1 MQFATNLRDRC
12 DEVRSTTSLSGI
24 AKTALKLRR
33 AGREWKACC
42 PFHADRTPSFTI
54 YADDSRFMCFGC
66 GAEGDVLDFIMRL
79 HGVRL
84 IEALE
89 MLAGHLPSPRARMTH
104 PPADE
109 THDRLAEA
117 LAIWDKARP
126 PQGTVAE
133 AYLQSRGIIV
143 PLPET
148 IRFAELPLGRHRP
161 MPTLIAAVTDVQGEV
176 CGIQRTFLCA
186 NPIGKA
192 ALPGGKVKFSLGR
205 VRGGAIRLGPAAR
218 SIVVTEGL
226 EDGLTLLQALG
237 RPVWV
242 AAGAGM
248 LPAMRL
254 PEAVEAVVIGAD
266 NDLSGQEAANRA
278 AGAFHDQGRQVR
290 IMSPAKVYKDF
301 NAQLMGKGG

>member
-1 MQFATNLRDRC
+1 MQIATTLRARC
-12 DEVRSTTSLSGI
+12 DQVRSTTSLSGI

-66 GAEGDVLDFIMRL
+66 GAEGDVLDFVMRL

-84 IEALE
+84 VKALE
-89 MLAGHLPSPRARMTH
+89 MLDGQLPSPPNPVAHAAT
-104 PPADE
+104 DE
-109 THDRLAEA
+109 TYDRTAEA
-117 LAIWDKARP
+117 LAIWDSARP
-126 PQGTVAE
+126 AQGTVAE
-133 AYLQSRGIIV
+133 AYLQSRGITV
-143 PLPET
+143 PLPDT
-148 IRFAELPLGRHRP
+148 IRFAELPLGRRSP
-161 MPTLIAAVTDVQGEV
+161 MPTLVAAVVDACGQV

-186 NPIGKA
+186 DPVGKA

-205 VRGGAIRLGPAAR
+205 VRGGAIRLGPPAR
-218 SIVVTEGL
+218 SIIVTEGL

-254 PEAVEAVVIGAD
+254 PEVVGAVVIGAD
-266 NDLSGQEAANRA
+266 NDPAGLAAADKAAEAFAASGR
-278 AGAFHDQGRQVR
+278 RVR
-290 IMSPAKVYKDF
+290 IMRPAADHKDF
-301 NAQLMGKGG
+301 NAELTGG